1 MKKTLFVFTLVA
13 LFATALPSAYACS
26 PAPGYPP
33 TAAENIANNDIAF
46 VGTVKSVMQD
56 KSVNGDYHITF
67 TVDETYKGS
76 VDETVTIKT
85 RSSSAACGYDDG
97 YNAFKT
103 GKVWAIFADGTSADG
118 YSTDSLSLNKSYD
131 SVADANKDMKA
142 LGFTPVDDEEPI
154 MCTMQYAPVCG
165 KLADGTLKTFGNSCM
180 LGAEKATMLYEGECT
195 LETSAPKQDLWLGSR
210 GADVTWLQQYLIGK
224 NLGEASQK
232 LMSAGATGYFGVLT
246 KAAVAEFQKSFNI
259 TPNQGYYGAKTRAVV
274 NENMTTATTFTGKI
288 SAVDTAC
295 FADGVCSVTVG
306 GKKVILTSGLRIAP
320 IPPVGTLQGVESIGD
335 LENEIGSEAEVYAA
349 TATDEGYD
357 YTLYGSTSY
366 YVKVV
371 GK

>member
-1 MKKTLFVFTLVA
+1 MKKSLFLFALVA
-13 LFATALPSAYACS
+13 LFSIGIPSTYACS

-33 TAAENIANNDIAF
+33 TASENIAQSDIAF

-56 KSVNGDYHITF
+56 KSINGDYHVTF
-67 TVDETYKGS
+67 TVDETYKG
-76 VDETVTIKT
+76 VVEETVVIKT
-85 RSSSAACGYDDG
+85 RSNSAACGYDDG
-97 YNAFKT
+97 YTAFKI
-103 GKVWAIFADGTSADG
+103 GKVWALFADGSVTDG
-118 YSTDSLSLNKSYD
+118 YVTDSLSLNKSYD

-142 LGFTPVDDEEPI
+142 LGFTPVDDEEPT

-165 KLADGTLKTFGNSCM
+165 KTTDGTIKTFGNSCM
-180 LGAEKATMLYEGECT
+180 LGAEKATFLYEGECKV
-195 LETSAPKQDLWLGSR
+195 EKSAPKQDLWLGSR
-210 GADVTWLQQYLIGK
+210 GADVTWLQQFLISK

-246 KAAVAEFQKSFNI
+246 KAAVVEFQKAFNI

-288 SAVDTAC
+288 TAVDTSC

-306 GKKVILTSGLRIAP
+306 DKKVVLLAGLRMPP
-320 IPPVGTLQGVESIGD
+320 IPPVGSLQGVESIGD
-335 LENEIGSEAEVYAA
+335 LENEIGSEAEVYAT
-349 TATDEGYD
+349 TAKEEGAD
-357 YTLYGSTSY
+357 YTLYGSTAY
-366 YVKVV
+366 YVKVI